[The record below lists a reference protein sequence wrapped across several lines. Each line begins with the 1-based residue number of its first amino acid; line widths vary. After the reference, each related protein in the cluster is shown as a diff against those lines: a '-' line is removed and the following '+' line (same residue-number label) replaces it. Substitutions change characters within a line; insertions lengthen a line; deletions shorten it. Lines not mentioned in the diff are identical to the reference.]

1 MPIDRTPTKVSVVGA
16 GAVGSS
22 VALSLLLKGVAQ
34 HVVLQDIN
42 EPKAVAEAAD
52 MAHGSAF
59 YPPAQI
65 EGTSDVD
72 ATAGSDV
79 VVVTAGAKQQ
89 PGQTRMDLAGATVGL
104 IKKILP
110 PLVERSPSARFV
122 MVTNP
127 VDVTTE
133 AAIHIT
139 GLPREQMFGSG
150 TVLDSARLR
159 YQISQATGVAVRNVH
174 AYMVGEHGDTE
185 VPLWSAARI
194 GGISLFDWERQTG
207 MLGEEV
213 RERIAHDTVYAAY
226 RIIEG
231 KGATNHAIGLS
242 AADIVQAVIRDENR
256 ILPVSS
262 HLDDWLGIK
271 NVTMSVPTLVGRHG
285 AAQPFELKITDSEL
299 VALRRSGETISNEL
313 RGLGF

>member
-1 MPIDRTPTKVSVVGA
+1 MPIDRTPTKVSVIGA

-42 EPKAVAEAAD
+42 EAKATAEAAD

-59 YPPAQI
+59 YPTAQI
-65 EGTSDVD
+65 DGTGDVD
-72 ATAGSDV
+72 ATAKSDV
-79 VVVTAGAKQQ
+79 IVVTAGARQQ
-89 PGQTRMDLAGATVGL
+89 PGQTRMDLAGATVNL
-104 IKKILP
+104 IKKVLP
-110 PLVERSPSARFV
+110 PLVERSPQARFV

-127 VDVTTE
+127 VDVVTE
-133 AAIHIT
+133 AALQIT
-139 GLPREQMFGSG
+139 GLPREQLFGSG

-185 VPLWSAARI
+185 TPLWSTARI
-194 GGISLFDWERQTG
+194 GGISLYDWEKQTG
-207 MLGEEV
+207 KLGPEV
-213 RERIAHDTVYAAY
+213 RTQIAHDTVYAAY
-226 RIIEG
+226 KIIEG

-242 AADIVQAVIRDENR
+242 AADIVQTVIRDENR

-262 HLDDWLGIK
+262 HLDDWLGIT

-285 AAQPFELKITDSEL
+285 ASQPFELKIDDDEL
-299 VALRRSGETISNEL
+299 AALRHSGEAISNEL

>member
-1 MPIDRTPTKVSVVGA
+1 MPIDRTPTKVSVIGA

-42 EPKAVAEAAD
+42 EAKAAAEAAD

-59 YPPAQI
+59 YPTAQI
-65 EGTSDVD
+65 DGTGDID
-72 ATAGSDV
+72 ATTKSDV
-79 VVVTAGAKQQ
+79 VIVTAGARQQ
-89 PGQTRMDLAGATVGL
+89 PGQTRMDLAGATVNL
-104 IKKILP
+104 VRKILP
-110 PLVERSPSARFV
+110 PLVERSPQARFI

-127 VDVTTE
+127 VDVITE
-133 AAIHIT
+133 AALHIT
-139 GLPREQMFGSG
+139 GLPREQLFGSG

-185 VPLWSAARI
+185 TPLWSVARI
-194 GGISLFDWERQTG
+194 GGISLYDWELQTG
-207 MLGEEV
+207 KLGPEV
-213 RERIAHDTVYAAY
+213 RKRIAHDTIYAAY
-226 RIIEG
+226 KIIEG

-242 AADIVQAVIRDENR
+242 AADIVQTVIRDENR

-285 AAQPFELKITDSEL
+285 ASQPFELMIDDEEL
-299 VALRRSGETISNEL
+299 AALQHSGETISNEL
-313 RGLGF
+313 RSLGF